1 MERKGL
7 LWSELLCE
15 LGEGKQKKKQ
25 ERRLFLPREVG
36 DLAHITQLLRDKA
49 GATAPTF

>member
-1 MERKGL
+1 M

-15 LGEGKQKKKQ
+15 LGEGKKKKKKKQ
-25 ERRLFLPREVG
+25 ERRLFLPRGVG